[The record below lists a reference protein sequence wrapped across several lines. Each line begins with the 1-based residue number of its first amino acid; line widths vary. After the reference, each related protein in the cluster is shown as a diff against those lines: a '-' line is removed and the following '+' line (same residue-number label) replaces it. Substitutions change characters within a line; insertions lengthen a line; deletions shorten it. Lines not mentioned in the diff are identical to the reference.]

1 MANTKQSEAPKQRAT
16 RAKLSR
22 LVVLATGVELA
33 DRDGLESLT
42 IRSLASELGAKPM
55 SLYRHVESKEAL
67 LDGMVDRVIA
77 EMEPASAELE
87 WREAILRRCESARAA
102 LIRHPWAIPLLESR
116 SNPGP
121 ELLRHHEA
129 TLAAL
134 TRGGLPLWCIAH
146 AYALLDSF
154 VYGFA
159 MQEAYL
165 GVGES
170 GGESG
175 GEGDSHADTHA
186 EEVAGSLEEM
196 LDPAEFPHLLRFA
209 SEHAM
214 QPGYSFGAS
223 FEVGIELILDGVE
236 RLAAA

>member
-1 MANTKQSEAPKQRAT
+1 M
-16 RAKLSR
+16 L
-22 LVVLATGVELA
+22 LA
-33 DRDGLESLT
+33 DRDGLDSLT
-42 IRSLASELGAKPM
+42 IRSLATELGAKPM
-55 SLYRHVESKEAL
+55 SLYRHVDSKEAL
-67 LDGMVDRVIA
+67 LDGMVDQVIA

-87 WREAILRRCESARAA
+87 WREAIWRRCESARAA
-102 LIRHPWAIPLLESR
+102 LVRHPWAIPLLESR

-134 TRGGLPLWCIAH
+134 TRGGLPLPLIAH

-165 GVGES
+165 SADSGE
-170 GGESG
+170 
-175 GEGDSHADTHA
+175 DQAHA
-186 EEVAGSLEEM
+186 EEVAEGLEAL
-196 LDPAEFPHLLRFA
+196 LDPEEFPNLLRFA
-209 SEHAM
+209 AEHAM

-223 FEVGIELILDGVE
+223 FEVGVELILDGVE
-236 RLAAA
+236 RLSAAT

>member
-1 MANTKQSEAPKQRAT
+1 M
-16 RAKLSR
+16 
-22 LVVLATGVELA
+22 VVLATGVELA

-42 IRSLASELGAKPM
+42 IRSLAAELGAKPM
-55 SLYRHVESKEAL
+55 SLYRHVESKDAL

-87 WREAILRRCESARAA
+87 WREAIRRRCESARQA
-102 LIRHPWAIPLLESR
+102 LVRHPWAIPLLESR

-165 GVGES
+165 GAAQS
-170 GGESG
+170 I
-175 GEGDSHADTHA
+175 GDSAESYGNSHA
-186 EEVAGSLEEM
+186 EDVAGSLEDV
-196 LDPAEFPHLLRFA
+196 LDGQEFPHLLRFA

-223 FEVGIELILDGVE
+223 FEVGIDLILDGVT
-236 RLAAA
+236 RLAEG

>member
-1 MANTKQSEAPKQRAT
+1 MKAT
-16 RAKLSR
+16 EGERPESRSTRTKLSR
-22 LVVLATGVELA
+22 ALVLTTGVSLA
-33 DRDGLESLT
+33 DRDGLENLT
-42 IRSLASELGAKPM
+42 IRSLATELGAKPM
-55 SLYRHVESKEAL
+55 SLYRHVDSKEAL
-67 LDGMVDRVIA
+67 LDGMVDQVIM
-77 EMEPASAELE
+77 EMEPAGAELE
-87 WREAILRRCESARAA
+87 WREAIRRRCESARAA
-102 LIRHPWAIPLLESR
+102 LVRHPWAIPLMESR

-134 TRGGLPLWCIAH
+134 TRGGLPLPMIAH

-165 GVGES
+165 SAES
-170 GGESG
+170 GEDH
-175 GEGDSHADTHA
+175 EHA
-186 EEVAGSLEEM
+186 EEVAEGLEAM
-196 LDPAEFPHLLRFA
+196 LDPQEFPNLLRFA

-223 FEVGIELILDGVE
+223 FDVGIDLILDGIE
-236 RLAAA
+236 RLAKVG